1 MAKLEEEKRK
11 AEERAKFAEE
21 FSEKRKKEENER
33 KKQMEENMAKSN
45 QARKEMELMWQSDV
59 AKARDLMK
67 EREEELQDV
76 INDLKDQLS
85 GEYAAHNSEK
95 EKASNALQ
103 AQKVAIEQQKSAEK
117 KIEEVLAN
125 SRAAKRDHEAELTSV
140 QSELDGLEKK
150 LEAEAAAPKWRDKY
164 VRQLS
169 NSLQEA
175 KLDIIRLGRIPIVHA
190 KSTQTQYCELWSRNL
205 PEEDNDDDFRKTWTR
220 TSTGK
225 WRGKM
230 PSLARI
236 KRLLKY
242 VYATK
247 VSSDMHSARA
257 GREPAT
263 VPEAAYDCFKTRYV
277 TEEQVRKH
285 LWEFAAGVE
294 KYCVQDPEVGRFA
307 TLSSTGAGSAP
318 AAAAVGGSSCLV
330 SSGMPRKYTKPTPG
344 QSQDHQSLA
353 STTVDL
359 MGVDYERLRECLD
372 LGLASK
378 LDKFVPTYIP
388 ETCVEHPILEA
399 ATSQALASPGV
410 EATVNYMANPAI
422 VPYVAARETGF
433 LVSEEQLPQMHLLLV
448 EACDILGLDYPGLY
462 IQPGDGH
469 AAHSI
474 ALPGLLPRLVLS
486 SKLVESLTPRELQA
500 VMAHQLTPQVLR
512 GHSVLFHNMSNACG
526 LKNLVKDTLLTMDG
540 ARGHWATSIKPSLSR
555 WEQFSHVV
563 ADRVAL
569 LVVQDVNVLVS
580 AIAKWSIGSR
590 ALAAQI
596 DPASLIEQARGMN
609 SSVSKQLEQLMYEAG
624 TAAFVRAKSSLTLR
638 CIKELLKFAE
648 GGNTRS

>member
-1 MAKLEEEKRK
+1 MAKLEEEKRE

-45 QARKEMELMWQSDV
+45 QARKEMDLMWQSDV

-318 AAAAVGGSSCLV
+318 AAAAVGGSSYLV
-330 SSGMPRKYTKPTPG
+330 SSGVPRKYTKPTPG

-590 ALAAQI
+590 PLAAQI

-624 TAAFVRAKSSLTLR
+624 TAAFVRAKSSLTLL

>member
-1 MAKLEEEKRK
+1 MAKLEEEKRE

-45 QARKEMELMWQSDV
+45 QARKEMDLMWQSDV

-318 AAAAVGGSSCLV
+318 AAAAVGGSSYLV
-330 SSGMPRKYTKPTPG
+330 SSGVPRKYTKPTPG

-590 ALAAQI
+590 PLAAQI

>member
-1 MAKLEEEKRK
+1 
-11 AEERAKFAEE
+11 
-21 FSEKRKKEENER
+21 
-33 KKQMEENMAKSN
+33 
-45 QARKEMELMWQSDV
+45 
-59 AKARDLMK
+59 
-67 EREEELQDV
+67 
-76 INDLKDQLS
+76 
-85 GEYAAHNSEK
+85 
-95 EKASNALQ
+95 
-103 AQKVAIEQQKSAEK
+103 
-117 KIEEVLAN
+117 
-125 SRAAKRDHEAELTSV
+125 
-140 QSELDGLEKK
+140 
-150 LEAEAAAPKWRDKY
+150 
-164 VRQLS
+164 
-169 NSLQEA
+169 
-175 KLDIIRLGRIPIVHA
+175 
-190 KSTQTQYCELWSRNL
+190 
-205 PEEDNDDDFRKTWTR
+205 
-220 TSTGK
+220 
-225 WRGKM
+225 M

-318 AAAAVGGSSCLV
+318 AAAAVGGSSYLV
-330 SSGMPRKYTKPTPG
+330 SSGVPRKYTKPTPG

-540 ARGHWATSIKPSLSR
+540 ARGHWATSIKPSLTR

-590 ALAAQI
+590 PLAAQI

>member
-1 MAKLEEEKRK
+1 MAKLEEEKRE

-45 QARKEMELMWQSDV
+45 QARKEMDLMWQSDV

-125 SRAAKRDHEAELTSV
+125 SRAAKRDHEAELTSI

-318 AAAAVGGSSCLV
+318 AAAAVGGSSYLV
-330 SSGMPRKYTKPTPG
+330 SSGVPRKYTKPTPG

-590 ALAAQI
+590 PLAAQI